1 MTCRRCQKSISA
13 YIDRELRADE
23 MRDMQSHLERCAACQ
38 REYQSLLDTKRLLSG
53 LAAKMPREELEAR
66 ILARVDAA
74 AQGGRSVR
82 QPVVLHPLMLRRR
95 LAMVG
100 TALMGACA
108 ALVILAIQPQGVEP
122 PGPASLSHWQGKPV
136 AVEPAMPVQDILFL
150 HEPWQ
155 RYQAS
160 PRAMPVSSV
169 QDRASLRDEGSTDG
183 RLTPSSA
190 IGR

>member
-1 MTCRRCQKSISA
+1 
-13 YIDRELRADE
+13 
-23 MRDMQSHLERCAACQ
+23 MRDMQAHLDRCATCQ

-53 LAAKMPREELEAR
+53 LAAKMPREELESR

-74 AQGGRSVR
+74 ARGSRPVR
-82 QPVVLHPLMLRRR
+82 QPAVPHPLLLRRR

-108 ALVILAIQPQGVEP
+108 AFVILAIQPQGVEP
-122 PGPASLSHWQGKPV
+122 PGPASVSHWTGKPV

-169 QDRASLRDEGSTDG
+169 QYRAPSRDATPIDG
-183 RLTPSSA
+183 RLTSSTA
-190 IGR
+190 PGR